1 MLSRLLRRLLLGQ
14 VLAGALLG
22 WLIARQ
28 TDATYWLVALMA
40 LLLPLATLLL
50 VVMTTTI
57 RSRAPGANALWWRS
71 LLGEYGA
78 LVRLVLL
85 QLPWAKADVSPAP
98 ATTSGRQTQAS
109 VPVVLVHGYLCNH
122 RVWDN
127 MAEQLRRA
135 GHPVTLIDLEP
146 LFTSIDHYAPLI
158 EQAVTQLCRQ
168 TGAPKVALI
177 GHSMGGLAIRAW
189 LRAHGSDRVA
199 KIITLGTPHA
209 GTKIGRF
216 TPTVNGDQMRWRSSW
231 LQQLAASETVASRSL
246 MRIALTPQDHI
257 VYPQRDQVLEGVPVT
272 LFHGLG
278 HLELCLHG
286 GVIAWVLQQL
296 EDLERHP
303 NDPPR
308 QSLGDR
314 SIN

>member
-1 MLSRLLRRLLLGQ
+1 MLSKLLRRLLLSQ
-14 VLAGALLG
+14 VLAGAVLG

-28 TDATYWLVALMA
+28 TGASAWLAAPMA
-40 LLLPLATLLL
+40 LGLPLVSTLLL
-50 VVMTTTI
+50 VITTAI
-57 RSRAPGANALWWRS
+57 KSYAPGADVRWGRS
-71 LLGEYGA
+71 LLCEYVAA
-78 LVRLVLL
+78 LRVFLL
-85 QLPWAKADVSPAP
+85 QQPWGKAAPVIQAGTPSPP
-98 ATTSGRQTQAS
+98 PSP
-109 VPVVLVHGYLCNH
+109 VPVVLVHGYICNH
-122 RVWDN
+122 RVWDV
-127 MAEQLRRA
+127 MAERLCCA
-135 GHPVTLIDLEP
+135 GHPVLTVDLEP
-146 LFTSIDHYAPLI
+146 LFTSIDHYAPII
-158 EQAVTQLCRQ
+158 EQAVVELCRQ
-168 TGAPKVALI
+168 SGAPKVALI

-199 KIITLGTPHA
+199 RIITLGTPHA
-209 GTKIGRF
+209 GTKILHF
-216 TPTVNGDQMRWRSSW
+216 TPTVNGDQMRWRSNW
-231 LQQLAASETVASRSL
+231 LQQLAASESVANRSL